1 MGYSYPL
8 IECSKTGSH
17 GRRCIPLDN
26 QIVGLFDLDDFIQ
39 PVEHSRRNLFKGLIM
54 GHDIEVVV
62 RMQIEQVQQ
71 GINHFAML
79 RRYTDATR
87 EFIGMTE
94 KPPHQWSHLD

>member
-17 GRRCIPLDN
+17 CRRRGPLDN
-26 QIVGLFDLDDFIQ
+26 QIVGLFDLDYFTQ
-39 PVEHSRRNLFKGLIM
+39 AAEHSRRNLLKGLIM

-62 RMQIEQVQQ
+62 RMEIEEVQQ

-79 RRYTDATR
+79 RRYTDANR
-87 EFIGMTE
+87 DFIGMPE
-94 KPPHQWSHLD
+94 KPPHE